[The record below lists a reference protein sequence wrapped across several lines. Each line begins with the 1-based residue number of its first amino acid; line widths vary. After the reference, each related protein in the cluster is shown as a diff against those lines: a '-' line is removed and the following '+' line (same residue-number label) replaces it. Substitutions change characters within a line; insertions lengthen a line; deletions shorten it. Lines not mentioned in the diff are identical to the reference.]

1 MVSPISVCQDRTS
14 PRSPGLSLHSG
25 SEGSDVP
32 PHSGSKGPDRT
43 LPSRSLPPSSTQC
56 HLRPN
61 PYKLSPDAGSEG
73 PVEMFPYRTVP
84 RPLNPTWCSPIPWFA
99 TMLRHQAVLRQR
111 CPLRPPV
118 QHDAPQSPWITTT
131 SHHQAS
137 PATCPPVC
145 DPLPNCSPA
154 PLDHR
159 DAPPPN
165 GSYHMFPSPPDGP
178 HHVFPGP
185 ANLYDLIDHIFPD
198 RPHCPPAPLGHRDA
212 PPPNGSYHMFPSPAH
227 GPHHMFPSPAD
238 LYGLI
243 DHNFPDRPQH
253 LTTTLSPQH
262 PLPNS
267 QASDRR
273 MSPPSVNIHIISQTQ
288 KRVRKAI
295 TWTRNLPQCPCILVE
310 TGTASPTYVWIRSL
324 SKPRSLVDSLTLN
337 FLVIHQRN
345 TMN

>member
-154 PLDHR
+154 PLGHR

-178 HHVFPGP
+178 HHMFPGP
-185 ANLYDLIDHIFPD
+185 ADLYD
-198 RPHCPPAPLGHRDA
+198 
-212 PPPNGSYHMFPSPAH
+212 
-227 GPHHMFPSPAD
+227 
-238 LYGLI
+238 LI

-288 KRVRKAI
+288 KHIRKAI

>member
-84 RPLNPTWCSPIPWFA
+84 RPLNPTWCSLIPWFA

-227 GPHHMFPSPAD
+227 GPHNTHCLIPRPPTEECLLPVLTFTSLAKHRSASEKLLPGPGTSPNVPVSWWKQA
-238 LYGLI
+238 L
-243 DHNFPDRPQH
+243 R
-253 LTTTLSPQH
+253 
-262 PLPNS
+262 PLP
-267 QASDRR
+267 
-273 MSPPSVNIHIISQTQ
+273 MSGLGHYPNPE
-288 KRVRKAI
+288 A
-295 TWTRNLPQCPCILVE
+295 
-310 TGTASPTYVWIRSL
+310 
-324 SKPRSLVDSLTLN
+324 
-337 FLVIHQRN
+337 
-345 TMN
+345 